1 MMGGY
6 GYGWGGWMMLTMLL
20 FWVFVI
26 ALIVWLVL
34 TVARSQS
41 QSSSP
46 DSAARGGLGI
56 LQERLARGE
65 IDADEYR
72 QRRALLE
79 EGRR

>member
-6 GYGWGGWMMLTMLL
+6 AYGYGGLMMLG

-26 ALIVWLVL
+26 ALVVWLVL
-34 TVARSQS
+34 TVTRSQN
-41 QSSSP
+41 QGTPPSSA
-46 DSAARGGLGI
+46 DTGLRI

-72 QRRALLE
+72 LRRTTLE
-79 EGRR
+79 EGKR